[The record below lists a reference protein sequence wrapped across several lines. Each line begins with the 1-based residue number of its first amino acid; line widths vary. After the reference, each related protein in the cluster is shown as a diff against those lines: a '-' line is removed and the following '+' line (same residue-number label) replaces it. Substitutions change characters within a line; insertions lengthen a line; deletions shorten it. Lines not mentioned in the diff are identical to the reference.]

1 MTGISPFQGITRT
14 KGIRNT
20 HEFEGGE
27 SRYFYIIPLHAAD
40 LRSVVLDWTLSNT
53 INWKTEFLS

>member
-1 MTGISPFQGITRT
+1 MTGISPFPGKTRT
-14 KGIRNT
+14 NRIRIT
-20 HEFEGGE
+20 HEFKGGE
-27 SRYFYIIPLHAAD
+27 YRYFYIIPLHAAD